1 MAKNRTARKSSVR
14 KATVRRLGT
23 DGAPT
28 DLSEKRWFIADSDTS
43 PTAKNIRLSA
53 HLSTTWN
60 DLEIVRI
67 DRIEITERGWR
78 ATFRE

>member
-1 MAKNRTARKSSVR
+1 MAKNRTVRKSSVR

-23 DGAPT
+23 DGAPA
-28 DLSEKRWFIADSDTS
+28 DLAEQRSFSRDDET
-43 PTAKNIRLSA
+43 TARDKNNRLSRL
-53 HLSTTWN
+53 LSTSWN

-67 DRIEITERGWR
+67 DRIEISERGWR